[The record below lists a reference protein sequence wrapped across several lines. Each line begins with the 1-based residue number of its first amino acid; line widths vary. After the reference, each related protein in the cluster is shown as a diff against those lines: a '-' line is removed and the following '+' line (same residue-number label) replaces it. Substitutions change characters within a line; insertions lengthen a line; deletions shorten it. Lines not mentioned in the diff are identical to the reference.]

1 MRFNRL
7 ATTLRHHGL
16 NQEGW
21 VPVKMHGLSGIN
33 MAQWRVREWAMTAM
47 AFVVICFVLL
57 AAGRGLASGA
67 AGEVLRV
74 RLGGDSEHTRIV
86 LDLDRTSRGQVIQPG
101 DNGRVV
107 VSLAGVSPGR
117 GLNGT
122 GTGTGLVRGWR
133 VTGAGATSRVEL
145 DLATSAEI
153 ERRFLLPPGD
163 GIAHFRYVID
173 LKATGRRQTARPAS
187 APPPRSASASP
198 PRSAQRPASRPL
210 IVIDAGHGGRDGGAS
225 GAESRESAVTLAA
238 ALDLKRE
245 LERNGRYRVRLTRE
259 SDTYIARYRRVAI
272 ARQADADLFISL
284 HADAGTDPATRGA
297 SVYTL
302 DERGAGRAVREFT
315 RGENWHRSLNLPGRD
330 PSVDRILLDMTQRA
344 TQNRSAQFAR
354 TLLGELEGADHPM
367 LRRSHR
373 DAGYDVL
380 LAPDVPAVLLEMGFI
395 TNPEDERLLNDSRA
409 RRRLMRAV
417 AEGIDRY
424 FREPS
429 GTLQMASVRSAQ
441 GQP

>member
-1 MRFNRL
+1 
-7 ATTLRHHGL
+7 
-16 NQEGW
+16 
-21 VPVKMHGLSGIN
+21 
-33 MAQWRVREWAMTAM
+33 MAAVAA
-47 AFVVICFVLL
+47 VVFCVAVF

-67 AGEVLRV
+67 MGEVLRV
-74 RLGGDSEHTRIV
+74 RFGGDAQHTRV
-86 LDLDRTSRGQVIQPG
+86 VVDLDRTARGQVIQSG
-101 DNGRVV
+101 DQGQVV
-107 VSLAGVSPGR
+107 VSLAGVTPQR
-117 GLNGT
+117 GLT

-133 VTGAGATSRVEL
+133 VAGAGVASRVEL

-163 GIAHFRYVID
+163 GIAHYRYVID
-173 LKATGRRQTARPAS
+173 LKATGRTPTR
-187 APPPRSASASP
+187 APSRAAPRTPTRSAE
-198 PRSAQRPASRPL
+198 RPL
-210 IVIDAGHGGRDGGAS
+210 IYIDAGHGGRDPGAR
-225 GAESRESAVTLAA
+225 GAHINESAVTLAA
-238 ALDLKRE
+238 AQALKQE
-245 LERNGRYRVRLTRE
+245 LERTGRYRVRLTRE
-259 SDTYIARYRRVAI
+259 SDAYVDLYRRVAI

-284 HADAGTDPATRGA
+284 HADAGSDPATRGA

-302 DERGAGRAVREFT
+302 SEQGAGRAVREFT
-315 RGENWHRSLNLPGRD
+315 RGENWQRSLNLPGRD
-330 PSVDRILLDMTQRA
+330 ASVDRILLDMTQRA
-344 TQNRSAQFAR
+344 TQNRSAQLAR

-373 DAGYDVL
+373 DAGLAVL

-424 FREPS
+424 FREPAGS
-429 GTLQMASVRSAQ
+429 LQMASNGAS

>member
-1 MRFNRL
+1 
-7 ATTLRHHGL
+7 
-16 NQEGW
+16 
-21 VPVKMHGLSGIN
+21 MHGLSRIN
-33 MAQWRVREWAMTAM
+33 LAQWRVREWAMTAV
-47 AFVVICFVLL
+47 AFVVFCVAVF

-67 AGEVLRV
+67 MGEVLRV
-74 RLGGDSEHTRIV
+74 RFGGDAQHTRV
-86 LDLDRTSRGQVIQPG
+86 VVDLDRTSRGQVVESGEQG
-101 DNGRVV
+101 QVV
-107 VSLAGVSPGR
+107 VSLAGVAPQR

-122 GTGTGLVRGWR
+122 GSGLVRGWR
-133 VTGAGATSRVEL
+133 VAGAGVASRVEL

-163 GIAHFRYVID
+163 GIAHYRYVID
-173 LKATGRRQTARPAS
+173 LKATGRAPTRAAART
-187 APPPRSASASP
+187 PPRAPVRTAE
-198 PRSAQRPASRPL
+198 RPL
-210 IVIDAGHGGRDGGAS
+210 IFIDAGHGGRDPGAHGAS
-225 GAESRESAVTLAA
+225 SDESDVTLAA
-238 ALDLKRE
+238 AQALKQE
-245 LERNGRYRVRLTRE
+245 LERTGRYRVRLTRE
-259 SDTYIARYRRVAI
+259 SDAYVALYRRVSI

-284 HADAGTDPATRGA
+284 HADAGADPVTRGA

-302 DERGAGRAVREFT
+302 SEQGAGRAVREFT
-315 RGENWHRSLNLPGRD
+315 RGDNWHRSLNLPGRD

-344 TQNRSAQFAR
+344 TQNRSARLAR

-373 DAGYDVL
+373 DAGLAVL

-395 TNPEDERLLNDSRA
+395 TNPEDERLLNDGRA

-424 FREPS
+424 FREPA
-429 GTLQMASVRSAQ
+429 GTLQMASNGAA

>member
-1 MRFNRL
+1 
-7 ATTLRHHGL
+7 
-16 NQEGW
+16 
-21 VPVKMHGLSGIN
+21 MHGLSRIN
-33 MAQWRVREWAMTAM
+33 LTQWRAREWAMTAM
-47 AFVVICFVLL
+47 AFVVVCVVLL

-67 AGEVLRV
+67 MGEVLRV
-74 RLGGDSEHTRIV
+74 RFGGDAEHTRVV
-86 LDLDRTSRGQVIQPG
+86 LDLDRTSRGEVVQTG
-101 DNGRVV
+101 DDGRVV
-107 VSLAGVSPGR
+107 VSLAGVAPASR
-117 GLNGT
+117 GLT
-122 GTGTGLVRGWR
+122 GAGTGLVRGWR
-133 VTGAGATSRVEL
+133 VTGAGAASRVEL

-173 LKATGRRQTARPAS
+173 LKATGRAPTPRPARV
-187 APPPRSASASP
+187 PPAAPRSA
-198 PRSAQRPASRPL
+198 RGPAERPL
-210 IVIDAGHGGRDGGAS
+210 IYIDAGHGGRDPGAH

-238 ALDLKRE
+238 ALALKQE
-245 LERNGRYRVRLTRE
+245 LERTGRYRVRLTRE
-259 SDTYIARYRRVAI
+259 SDAYVALYRRVAI

-284 HADAGTDPATRGA
+284 HADAGADPATRGA

-302 DERGAGRAVREFT
+302 SEQGAGRAVREFT

-344 TQNRSAQFAR
+344 TQNRSAQLAR
-354 TLLGELEGADHPM
+354 TLLGELESADHPM

-373 DAGYDVL
+373 DAGLAVL

-395 TNPEDERLLNDSRA
+395 TNPEDERMLNDSRA

-417 AEGIDRY
+417 ADGIDRY

-429 GTLQMASVRSAQ
+429 GTLQMAAVGGAA